1 MSSSPYVIGR
11 SPDCDLVINNN
22 FVSRWHA
29 ELVENNSGEI
39 WIRDRGSS
47 NGTGLGS
54 MSRRITESPLQE
66 MDLVFFSEEYPVP
79 GGVLMGHFAEWKA
92 RGGEGRASL
101 TLGDVKMFEP
111 GEISIGSSPKGAVC
125 LPVLGISPRH
135 LLVDYSNGWRIRALA
150 GAAKLDRR
158 EIGKEWV
165 SLKSGSVIDIGS
177 ESVSLT
183 FNDDRIIVA
192 RQRSGFTLEAAGLG
206 VRVRDLNT
214 GKLRDLLSD
223 ISLSV
228 LPGELVALM
237 GPSGSGKTT
246 LLNVLAGISEAN
258 RGEVRFNG
266 LPVSAGDP
274 SAAAHAGYVPQD
286 DLLYAELTVAE
297 CLYFSTRYR
306 VPGSVS
312 DSQIRYKV
320 KEVCDTLGLDG
331 RIRNTRIGS
340 SEKKTLSGGQRKRVN
355 LAMELVTD
363 PLVLFLDEPTSGLS
377 SRDTRVVV
385 EALRELATKMSI
397 PVVVTIHQP
406 SMRVYQN
413 FDKVI
418 YLKEG
423 QLVYY
428 GNAFPEGVE
437 YFVREEAPELVG
449 PDGVMEK
456 LEERNTKKM
465 AREYAA
471 SKTCQKFVHQRSE
484 LIAGLSRSAGNL
496 PIAPG
501 AESWFRQVWHA
512 SARYATCRFRD
523 WQALSIQVAQGPLI
537 GILLALGLGSVGV
550 GTPLFL
556 LVFVAIWFGTN
567 NTARE
572 LVGERG
578 LFRRE
583 KRSGAAV
590 GAMLFSKVSMNAL
603 VTLVQCAFLVV
614 TCRLFLDLNYSL
626 SMAILICWLA
636 SLVGIST
643 GLLISALAKTDVSAI
658 VITPLVLIPVIIF
671 GGRLAPF
678 DAIKD
683 NQVSTFITQVMPSR
697 WGFEALL
704 HTEKLAWDPDKSSK
718 TLLNEEFR
726 REHLGMS
733 DSDRKGRIENCLWV
747 LLSEFFLSFSLVW
760 FWVARRQY

>member
-1 MSSSPYVIGR
+1 M
-11 SPDCDLVINNN
+11 
-22 FVSRWHA
+22 
-29 ELVENNSGEI
+29 
-39 WIRDRGSS
+39 
-47 NGTGLGS
+47 
-54 MSRRITESPLQE
+54 
-66 MDLVFFSEEYPVP
+66 
-79 GGVLMGHFAEWKA
+79 
-92 RGGEGRASL
+92 
-101 TLGDVKMFEP
+101 
-111 GEISIGSSPKGAVC
+111 
-125 LPVLGISPRH
+125 
-135 LLVDYSNGWRIRALA
+135 
-150 GAAKLDRR
+150 
-158 EIGKEWV
+158 
-165 SLKSGSVIDIGS
+165 
-177 ESVSLT
+177 
-183 FNDDRIIVA
+183 
-192 RQRSGFTLEAAGLG
+192 
-206 VRVRDLNT
+206 
-214 GKLRDLLSD
+214 
-223 ISLSV
+223 
-228 LPGELVALM
+228 
-237 GPSGSGKTT
+237 
-246 LLNVLAGISEAN
+246 NVLAGITEAN

-266 LPVSAGDP
+266 LPVSAGDR

-297 CLYFSTRYR
+297 SLYFSTRYR

-320 KEVCDTLGLDG
+320 KEVCDTLGLDA

-340 SEKKTLSGGQRKRVN
+340 PEKKTLSGGQRKRVN

-423 QLVYY
+423 HLVYY

-456 LEERNTKKM
+456 LEERNAEKM

-484 LIAGLSRSAGNL
+484 LIAGLSRAAGNL

-501 AESWFRQVWHA
+501 VESWFRQVWHA

-537 GILLALGLGSVGV
+537 GILLALGLESVGV

-590 GAMLFSKVSMNAL
+590 GAMLLSKVSMNAL

-683 NQVSTFITQVMPSR
+683 NQVSTLITQVMPSR

-704 HTEKLAWDPDKSSK
+704 HTEKLAWDPDKSSE